1 MKLKTPMKA
10 IHKNLLLTRTGDV
23 WAYYR
28 IKSNS
33 IPMQNKEKVNAYKK
47 KWQHLFEEI
56 TSYEDFHMMMYPS
69 EYELDKRF
77 KDLESDIA
85 DDALDVARYYN
96 EETVRLLE
104 QRLGRL
110 TKYDF
115 IFGVKLK
122 NSLVNISMEIKDNIL
137 SLFNTA
143 TDTFV
148 KMLGW
153 EQNVSTSFFK
163 QYEEVE
169 DNLANIMTS
178 VRGERLSEH
187 EMVYINRY
195 HFVRGLNHHTKE
207 ESEIRKVDSITNTII
222 DPTNPSVL
230 NFHSDQDEGFVSFV
244 VIDEFLHNMAE
255 SDLFYEAQSLPFP
268 VEVQMKVQTESKSI
282 TKPALNIKKQQLK
295 EEQLEQQSTGD
306 RSDVS
311 TVTSATLVR
320 HLQDEIKKEEVYLM
334 NWLAVIVV
342 HGNTKKECV
351 RKATIVRRHLKG
363 AGITCRLPVADQ
375 LNLFYKM
382 LPGEKLDITD
392 KNWIQKTTQ
401 DGLAECLFAIN
412 SDIGSKIG
420 FFLGWIDRFMEH
432 TDLENAI
439 YSSRDFVLFHPFL
452 ANQYL
457 KGSKTRSP
465 HCLITGD
472 TGNGKSYLA
481 KLIFI
486 YVTFLKI
493 KSLYIDPKKEMRKW
507 IQRVLNDQY
516 IIENFPL
523 YVAHLEKFHYITL
536 DHENENN
543 WGALDPI
550 CFLPPMKAKE
560 LVQVIFEQVYDF
572 KGKDDINTAFLRATS
587 NVIERKQRGE
597 QVGSLHIIKEMQGE
611 NQEPAVRKAGDYLNE
626 VVSDSILKLCIHDG
640 SNPALSLDERITIL
654 EVENLDLPEH
664 SERIENYT
672 ISQLKSS
679 AVMFALGK
687 FCELFGMNPD
697 EQTVEFIDEAWIFT
711 TSQQGKKV
719 ERQMR
724 RIGRSYNNA
733 EFFISQ
739 STKDALKEED
749 SGNFGVAFAFDE
761 PNEREEVLKWMNM
774 EVTKENEKMLGSMFQ
789 GQCLFKDYYGRTSKI
804 SIECLFEEWQGAL
817 KTVEKKAVAY
827 AEEKYL

>member
-1 MKLKTPMKA
+1 MRLKTPMKA

-33 IPMQNKEKVNAYKK
+33 IPMQNKEKVESYKK

-56 TSYEDFHMMMYPS
+56 TSYEDFHLMMYPS
-69 EYELDKRF
+69 EYELEKRF
-77 KDLESDIA
+77 KDLETDIA
-85 DDALDVARYYN
+85 ADAMDVARYYN

-115 IFGVKLK
+115 ILGVKLK
-122 NSLVNISMEIKDNIL
+122 SSLVNISVELKDNIL
-137 SLFNTA
+137 SFFNTA
-143 TDTFV
+143 TDTVV

-153 EQNVSTSFFK
+153 EQNVSTSFFEK
-163 QYEEVE
+163 YEEVE
-169 DNLANIMTS
+169 ETLANIMAS
-178 VRGERLSEH
+178 VRGERLSES
-187 EMVYINRY
+187 EMTYINRY
-195 HFVRGLNHHTKE
+195 HFVRGLKHQMNE
-207 ESEIRKVDSITNTII
+207 ESEIKDVRSITNTII
-222 DPTNPSVL
+222 DPTDPSVL
-230 NFHSDQDEGFVSFV
+230 HLHSDQDEGYSAFV
-244 VIDEFLHNMAE
+244 VIDEFLHNMSE

-268 VEVQMKVQTESKSI
+268 VEVQMKIQTESKSI
-282 TKPALNIKKQQLK
+282 TKPALNIKRQQLK
-295 EEQLEQQSTGD
+295 EEQKEQQSTGD

-311 TVTSATLVR
+311 TVTSATMIR
-320 HLQDEIKKEEVYLM
+320 HLQDEIKKEDVHVM
-334 NWLAVIVV
+334 NWLSVIVV
-342 HGNTKKECV
+342 HGKTKKECV
-351 RKATIVRRHLKG
+351 GKATIVKRHLKG

-401 DGLAECLFAIN
+401 DGVAESLFAVN

-420 FFLGWIDRFMEH
+420 FFLGWVDRFQEH

-439 YSSRDFVLFHPFL
+439 MSSRDLVLFHPFL
-452 ANQYL
+452 ANQQL

-481 KLIFI
+481 KLIFNYI
-486 YVTFLKI
+486 TMLNI

-507 IQRVLNDQY
+507 IQRVLNDEY
-516 IIENFPL
+516 IRENFPL
-523 YVAHLEKFHYITL
+523 YIAHLEKYNYITL
-536 DHENENN
+536 DHENTHN

-550 CFLPPMKAKE
+550 SFLPPMKAKE

-587 NVIERKQRGE
+587 EVIDAKQNGE
-597 QVGSLHIIKEMQGE
+597 QVGSLDIIRKMQSHPE
-611 NQEPAVRKAGDYLNE
+611 DAVQKAGDYLNE

-640 SNPALSLDERITIL
+640 SNPALSLEKRITIL
-654 EVENLDLPEH
+654 EVENMDLPDH
-664 SERIENYT
+664 AERLENYT

-733 EFFISQ
+733 EYFISQ

-774 EVTKENEKMLGSMFQ
+774 EVTKENKKMMESMFQ

>member
-1 MKLKTPMKA
+1 MRLKTPMKA

-33 IPMQNKEKVNAYKK
+33 IPMQNKEKVESYKK

-56 TSYEDFHMMMYPS
+56 TSYEDFHLMMYPS
-69 EYELDKRF
+69 EYELEKRF
-77 KDLESDIA
+77 KDLETDIA
-85 DDALDVARYYN
+85 ADAMDVARYYN

-115 IFGVKLK
+115 ILGVKLK
-122 NSLVNISMEIKDNIL
+122 SSLVNISVELKDNIL
-137 SLFNTA
+137 SFFNTA
-143 TDTFV
+143 TDTVV

-153 EQNVSTSFFK
+153 EQNVSTSFFEK
-163 QYEEVE
+163 YEEVE
-169 DNLANIMTS
+169 ETLANIMAS
-178 VRGERLSEH
+178 VRGERLSET
-187 EMVYINRY
+187 EMTYINRY
-195 HFVRGLNHHTKE
+195 YFVRGLKHQTNE
-207 ESEIRKVDSITNTII
+207 ESDIKDVRSITNTII
-222 DPTNPSVL
+222 DPTDPSVL
-230 NFHSDQDEGFVSFV
+230 HLHSDQDEGYSAFV

-268 VEVQMKVQTESKSI
+268 VEVQMKIQTESKSI
-282 TKPALNIKKQQLK
+282 TKPALNLKRQQLK
-295 EEQLEQQSTGD
+295 EEQKEQQSTGD

-311 TVTSATLVR
+311 TVTSATMIR
-320 HLQDEIKKEEVYLM
+320 HLQDEIKKEDVHVM
-334 NWLAVIVV
+334 NWLSVIVV
-342 HGNTKKECV
+342 HGKTKKECV
-351 RKATIVRRHLKG
+351 GKATIVKRHLKG

-401 DGLAECLFAIN
+401 DGVAESLFAVN

-420 FFLGWIDRFMEH
+420 FFLGWVDRFQEH
-432 TDLENAI
+432 TDLESAI
-439 YSSRDFVLFHPFL
+439 MSSRDFVLFHPFL
-452 ANQYL
+452 ANQQL

-481 KLIFI
+481 KLIFNYI
-486 YVTFLKI
+486 SMLNI

-507 IQRVLNDQY
+507 IQRVLNDEY
-516 IIENFPL
+516 IRENFPL
-523 YVAHLEKFHYITL
+523 YIAHLEKYNYITL
-536 DHENENN
+536 DHENTHN

-550 CFLPPMKAKE
+550 SFLPPMKAKE

-587 NVIERKQRGE
+587 EVIEAKQKGE
-597 QVGSLHIIKEMQGE
+597 QVGSLDIIRKMQNHPE
-611 NQEPAVRKAGDYLNE
+611 EAVQKAGDYLNE

-640 SNPALSLDERITIL
+640 SNPALSLEKRITIL
-654 EVENLDLPEH
+654 EVENMDLPDH
-664 SERIENYT
+664 AERLENYT

-733 EFFISQ
+733 EYFISQ

-774 EVTKENEKMLGSMFQ
+774 EVTKENKKMMESMFQ

>member
-115 IFGVKLK
+115 IFGIKLK

-143 TDTFV
+143 TDTVV

-169 DNLANIMTS
+169 DNLANIMAS
-178 VRGERLSEH
+178 VLGERLSEN

-195 HFVRGLNHHTKE
+195 HFVRGLNHQTKE
-207 ESEIRKVDSITNTII
+207 ESVVRKIDSITNTVI

-230 NFHSDQDEGFVSFV
+230 NLHSDQDEGFVSFV

-295 EEQLEQQSTGD
+295 EEQFEQQSTGD

-320 HLQDEIKKEEVYLM
+320 HLQDEIKKEEVHLM

-342 HGNTKKECV
+342 HGKTKKECV

-375 LNLFYKM
+375 INLFYKM
-382 LPGEKLDITD
+382 LPGEKIDITD

-401 DGLAECLFAIN
+401 DGIAECLFAIN
-412 SDIGSKIG
+412 SNIGSKIG
-420 FFLGWIDRFMEH
+420 FFLGWVDRFIEH
-432 TDLENAI
+432 TDLESAI
-439 YSSRDFVLFHPFL
+439 NSSRDFILFHPFM
-452 ANQYL
+452 ANQQI

-465 HCLITGD
+465 HILITGD

-481 KLIFI
+481 KLLFI
-486 YVTFLKI
+486 YISFLRVKA
-493 KSLYIDPKKEMRKW
+493 LYIDPKKEMRKW
-507 IQRVLNDQY
+507 VRRVLNDQY
-516 IIENFPL
+516 IRGNFPL
-523 YVAHLEKFHYITL
+523 FVEHLEKYNYITL
-536 DHENENN
+536 DHEKEKN

-550 CFLPPMKAKE
+550 SFLPPMKAKE
-560 LVQVIFEQVYDF
+560 LVQVIFEQVYNF
-572 KGKDDINTAFLRATS
+572 KGKDDVNTAFLRATS
-587 NVIERKQRGE
+587 EVIERKQQGE
-597 QVGSLHIIKEMQGE
+597 QVGSLNIIREMQKHE
-611 NQEPAVRKAGDYLNE
+611 ELAVKKAGDYLNE
-626 VVSDSILKLCIHDG
+626 VVEDSILKLCIHDG
-640 SNPALSLDERITIL
+640 SNPALSLSKRLTIL
-654 EVENLDLPEH
+654 EVENLDLPGH
-664 SERIENYT
+664 SEQYENYT

-687 FCELFGMNPD
+687 FCELFGMNRD
-697 EQTVEFIDEAWIFT
+697 EQTTAFMDEAWIFE
-711 TSQQGKKV
+711 TSKQGKKV
-719 ERQMR
+719 NRQMR
-724 RIGRSYNNA
+724 RIGRSYNNSLC
-733 EFFISQ
+733 FISQ
-739 STKDALKEED
+739 STKDALSEED

-774 EVTKENEKMLGSMFQ
+774 EVTKENKKMLESMFQ

-804 SIECLFEEWQGAL
+804 SIECLFEEWEGAL
-817 KTVEKKAVAY
+817 KTVEKKAVAF
-827 AEEKYL
+827 AEENYL

>member
-1 MKLKTPMKA
+1 MKLKTPMRA
-10 IHKNLLLTRTGDV
+10 INKNLLLTRAGDV

-33 IPMQNKEKVNAYKK
+33 IPMQNKEKVNVYKK

-56 TSYEDFHMMMYPS
+56 TSYEDFHLMMYPS

-77 KDLESDIA
+77 KELESDIA
-85 DDALDVARYYN
+85 EDALDVARYYN
-96 EETVRLLE
+96 EETIRLLE
-104 QRLGRL
+104 QRLERL

-122 NSLVNISMEIKDNIL
+122 NSLVNMSMEIKDNIL

-143 TDTFV
+143 TDTVV

-178 VRGERLSEH
+178 VRGERLSEN

-207 ESEIRKVDSITNTII
+207 ESEIRKVDSITNTLI

-230 NFHSDQDEGFVSFV
+230 NLHSDRDEGFVSFV

-255 SDLFYEAQSLPFP
+255 SDLFYETQSLPFP
-268 VEVQMKVQTESKSI
+268 VEVQMKVQAESKSI
-282 TKPALNIKKQQLK
+282 TKPSLNIKKQQLK

-320 HLQDEIKKEEVYLM
+320 HLQDEIKKEEVSLM

-342 HGNTKKECV
+342 HGDTKKECV

-363 AGITCRLPVADQ
+363 AGITCRFPVADQ

-439 YSSRDFVLFHPFL
+439 YSSRDFVLYHPFL

-572 KGKDDINTAFLRATS
+572 KGKDDVNTAFLRATS

>member
-1 MKLKTPMKA
+1 MRIKTPMKA

-33 IPMQNKEKVNAYKK
+33 IPMQNREKVEMYKK

-56 TSYEDFHMMMYPS
+56 TSYEDFHLMMYPS
-69 EYELDKRF
+69 EYELERRF
-77 KDLESDIA
+77 KDLETDIA
-85 DDALDVARYYN
+85 ADAMDVARYYN

-115 IFGVKLK
+115 ILGVKLK
-122 NSLVNISMEIKDNIL
+122 SSLVNISVELKDNIL
-137 SLFNTA
+137 SFFNTA
-143 TDTFV
+143 TDTVV

-153 EQNVSTSFFK
+153 EQNVSTSFFEK
-163 QYEEVE
+163 YEEVE
-169 DNLANIMTS
+169 ETLANIMTS
-178 VRGERLSEH
+178 VRGEQLTESE
-187 EMVYINRY
+187 MTYINRY
-195 HFVRGLNHHTKE
+195 HFVRGLNHQTNE
-207 ESEIRKVDSITNTII
+207 ESEIKDVRSITNTII
-222 DPTNPSVL
+222 DPTDPSVL
-230 NFHSDQDEGFVSFV
+230 HLHSDQDAGYTAFV
-244 VIDEFLHNMAE
+244 VIDEFLYNMSE

-268 VEVQMKVQTESKSI
+268 VEVQMKIQTESKSI
-282 TKPALNIKKQQLK
+282 TKPALNLKRQQLK
-295 EEQLEQQSTGD
+295 EEQKEQQSTGD

-311 TVTSATLVR
+311 TVTSATMVR
-320 HLQDEIKKEEVYLM
+320 HLQDEIKKEDVHVM
-334 NWLAVIVV
+334 NWLAVVVV
-342 HGNTKKECV
+342 HGKTKKECV
-351 RKATIVRRHLKG
+351 GKSKIVKRHLKG

-401 DGLAECLFAIN
+401 DGVAEGLFAVN

-420 FFLGWIDRFMEH
+420 FFLGWVDRFREH

-439 YSSRDFVLFHPFL
+439 MSSREFVLFHPFL
-452 ANQYL
+452 ANQQL

-481 KLIFI
+481 KLIFNYI
-486 YVTFLKI
+486 SMLNI
-493 KSLYIDPKKEMRKW
+493 KSLYVDPKKEMRKW
-507 IQRVLNDQY
+507 IRKVLNDET
-516 IIENFPL
+516 IRENFPL
-523 YVAHLEKFHYITL
+523 YIAHLEKYNYITL
-536 DHENENN
+536 DHEDQKN
-543 WGALDPI
+543 WGALDPVS
-550 CFLPPMKAKE
+550 FLPPMKAKE

-587 NVIERKQRGE
+587 DVIEEKQKGN
-597 QVGSLHIIKEMQGE
+597 QVGSLDIIRKMQDHPE
-611 NQEPAVRKAGDYLNE
+611 KAVQKAGDYLNE

-640 SNPALSLDERITIL
+640 SNPALSLEERITIL
-654 EVENLDLPEH
+654 EVENMDLPDY

-733 EFFISQ
+733 EYFISQ
-739 STKDALKEED
+739 STKDALNDED
-749 SGNFGVAFAFDE
+749 KGNFGVAFAFDE

-774 EVTKENEKMLGSMFQ
+774 EVTEENKKMMESMFQ

>member
-1 MKLKTPMKA
+1 
-10 IHKNLLLTRTGDV
+10 
-23 WAYYR
+23 
-28 IKSNS
+28 
-33 IPMQNKEKVNAYKK
+33 MQNKEEVESYKQ
-47 KWQHLFEEI
+47 KWKHLFEEI
-56 TSYEDFHMMMYPS
+56 TSYDDFHLMMYPS
-69 EYELDKRF
+69 EYELEKRF
-77 KDLESDIA
+77 EDLESDLA
-85 DDALDVARYYN
+85 EDALDVARYYN

-110 TKYDF
+110 TKYDY
-115 IFGVKLK
+115 IFGIKLK
-122 NSLVNISMEIKDNIL
+122 NSLVNISVEMKDNVL
-137 SLFNTA
+137 SLFDTA
-143 TDTFV
+143 TNTVV

-153 EQNVSTSFFK
+153 EQNVPTSFFYK
-163 QYEEVE
+163 YEEVE
-169 DNLANIMTS
+169 ETLANVMASIW
-178 VRGERLSEH
+178 GERLTEQ
-187 EMVYINRY
+187 EMTYMNRY
-195 HFVRGLNHHTKE
+195 HFVRGLNHTIEE
-207 ESEIRKVDSITNTII
+207 ESEIRSVRSITNTLI
-222 DPTNPSVL
+222 DPTHPSVL
-230 NFHSDQDEGFVSFV
+230 HLHSDQDEGFTSFV
-244 VIDEFLHNMAE
+244 VVDEFLHNMSE
-255 SDLFYEAQSLPFP
+255 SDLFYEAQALPFP
-268 VEVQMKVQTESKSI
+268 VEVQIKAQTESKSI

-295 EEQLEQQSTGD
+295 EEQREQHSTGD

-311 TVTSATLVR
+311 TVTSATMVR

-342 HGNTKKECV
+342 HGKDKKDCTQ
-351 RKATIVRRHLKG
+351 KATIVRRHLKG

-375 LNLFYKM
+375 LKLFYKM
-382 LPGEKLDITD
+382 LPGEKLDMTD

-401 DGLAECLFAIN
+401 DGLAEGLFAVN

-420 FFLGWIDRFMEH
+420 FFIGWVDRFLKH

-439 YSSRDFVLFHPFL
+439 LSSRDFVLFHPFL
-452 ANQYL
+452 ANQQL

-465 HCLITGD
+465 HCLISGD

-481 KLIFI
+481 KLLFNYIS
-486 YVTFLKI
+486 LLNI
-493 KSLYIDPKKEMRKW
+493 KALYIDPKKEMRKW
-507 IQRVLNDQY
+507 IRKVLNDET
-516 IIENFPL
+516 IRENFPL
-523 YVAHLEKFHYITL
+523 YIAHLEKYNYITL
-536 DHENENN
+536 DHEDEKN

-550 CFLPPMKAKE
+550 SFLPPMKAKE

-587 NVIERKQRGE
+587 DVIEAKQKGN
-597 QVGSLHIIKEMQGE
+597 QVGSLHIIRKMQNHPE
-611 NQEPAVRKAGDYLNE
+611 KAVQKAGDYLNE
-626 VVSDSILKLCIHDG
+626 VVADSILKLCIHDG
-640 SNPALSLDERITIL
+640 SNPALSLEERITIL
-654 EVENLDLPEH
+654 EVENMDLPDY

-672 ISQLKSS
+672 ITQLKSS

-733 EFFISQ
+733 EYFISQ

-749 SGNFGVAFAFDE
+749 NGNFGVAFAFDE
-761 PNEREEVLKWMNM
+761 PNEREDVLKWMNM
-774 EVTKENEKMLGSMFQ
+774 EVTKENLKMMESMFQ
-789 GQCLFKDYYGRTSKI
+789 GQCLFKDYYGRTAKI
-804 SIECLFEEWQGAL
+804 SIECLFEEWEGAL

>member
-1 MKLKTPMKA
+1 MRLKTPMKA

-33 IPMQNKEKVNAYKK
+33 IPMQNREKVESYKK

-56 TSYEDFHMMMYPS
+56 TSYEDFHLMMYPS
-69 EYELDKRF
+69 EYELKKRF
-77 KDLESDIA
+77 KDLETDIA
-85 DDALDVARYYN
+85 VDAMDVARYYN

-115 IFGVKLK
+115 ILGVKLK
-122 NSLVNISMEIKDNIL
+122 SSLVNISVELKDNIL

-143 TDTFV
+143 TDTVV

-153 EQNVSTSFFK
+153 EQNVSTSFFEK
-163 QYEEVE
+163 YEEVE
-169 DNLANIMTS
+169 ETLANIMAS
-178 VRGERLSEH
+178 VRGERLSES
-187 EMVYINRY
+187 EMTYINRY
-195 HFVRGLNHHTKE
+195 HFVRGLNHQTNE
-207 ESEIRKVDSITNTII
+207 ESEIKDVRSITNTII
-222 DPTNPSVL
+222 YPTDPSVL
-230 NFHSDQDEGFVSFV
+230 HLHSDQDEGYTAFV
-244 VIDEFLHNMAE
+244 VIDEFLHNMSE
-255 SDLFYEAQSLPFP
+255 SDLFYETQSLPFP
-268 VEVQMKVQTESKSI
+268 VEVQMKIQTESKSI
-282 TKPALNIKKQQLK
+282 TKPALNLKKQQLK
-295 EEQLEQQSTGD
+295 EEQKEQQSTGD

-311 TVTSATLVR
+311 TVTSATMVR
-320 HLQDEIKKEEVYLM
+320 HLQDEIKKEEVHLM
-334 NWLAVIVV
+334 NWLSVIVV
-342 HGNTKKECV
+342 HGKTKKECV
-351 RKATIVRRHLKG
+351 GKATIVKRHLKG

-401 DGLAECLFAIN
+401 DGVAEGLFAVN

-420 FFLGWIDRFMEH
+420 FFLGWVDRFQEH
-432 TDLENAI
+432 TDLESAI
-439 YSSRDFVLFHPFL
+439 MSSRDFVLFHPFL
-452 ANQYL
+452 ANQQL

-481 KLIFI
+481 KLIFNYI
-486 YVTFLKI
+486 SMLNI

-507 IQRVLNDQY
+507 IQRVLNDED
-516 IIENFPL
+516 IRENFPL
-523 YVAHLEKFHYITL
+523 YIAHLEKYNYITL
-536 DHENENN
+536 DHENKHN

-550 CFLPPMKAKE
+550 SFLPPMKAKE

-587 NVIERKQRGE
+587 EVIEAKQKGE
-597 QVGSLHIIKEMQGE
+597 QVGSLDIIRRMQNHPE
-611 NQEPAVRKAGDYLNE
+611 EAVQKAGDYLNE

-640 SNPALSLDERITIL
+640 SNPALSLEKRITIL
-654 EVENLDLPEH
+654 EVENMDLPDH
-664 SERIENYT
+664 AERLENYT

-733 EFFISQ
+733 EYFISQ

-774 EVTKENEKMLGSMFQ
+774 EVTKENKKMMESMFQ

>member
-1 MKLKTPMKA
+1 MRLKTPMKA
-10 IHKNLLLTRTGDV
+10 MHKNLLLTRTGDV

-33 IPMQNKEKVNAYKK
+33 IPMQNKEKVESYKK

-56 TSYEDFHMMMYPS
+56 TSYEDFHLMMYPS
-69 EYELDKRF
+69 EYELEKRF
-77 KDLESDIA
+77 KDLETDIA
-85 DDALDVARYYN
+85 ADAMDVARYYN

-115 IFGVKLK
+115 ILGVKLK
-122 NSLVNISMEIKDNIL
+122 SSLVNISVELKDNIL
-137 SLFNTA
+137 SFFNTA
-143 TDTFV
+143 TDTVV

-153 EQNVSTSFFK
+153 EQNVSTSFFEK
-163 QYEEVE
+163 YEEVE
-169 DNLANIMTS
+169 ETLANIMAS
-178 VRGERLSEH
+178 VRGERLSET
-187 EMVYINRY
+187 EMTYINRY
-195 HFVRGLNHHTKE
+195 HFVRGLKHQTNE
-207 ESEIRKVDSITNTII
+207 ESEIKDVRSITNTII
-222 DPTNPSVL
+222 DPTDPSVL
-230 NFHSDQDEGFVSFV
+230 HLHSDQDEGYSAFV
-244 VIDEFLHNMAE
+244 VIDEFLHNMSE

-268 VEVQMKVQTESKSI
+268 VEVQMKIQTESKSI
-282 TKPALNIKKQQLK
+282 TKPALNLKRQQLK
-295 EEQLEQQSTGD
+295 EEQKEQQSTGD

-311 TVTSATLVR
+311 TVTSATMIR
-320 HLQDEIKKEEVYLM
+320 HLQDEIKKEDVHVM
-334 NWLAVIVV
+334 NWLSVIVV
-342 HGNTKKECV
+342 HGKTKKECV
-351 RKATIVRRHLKG
+351 GKATIVKRHLKG

-401 DGLAECLFAIN
+401 DGVAESLFAVN

-420 FFLGWIDRFMEH
+420 FFLGWVDRFQEH
-432 TDLENAI
+432 TDLESAI
-439 YSSRDFVLFHPFL
+439 MSSRDFVLFHPFL
-452 ANQYL
+452 ANQQL

-481 KLIFI
+481 KLIFNYI
-486 YVTFLKI
+486 SMLNI

-507 IQRVLNDQY
+507 IQRVLNDEY
-516 IIENFPL
+516 IRENFPL
-523 YVAHLEKFHYITL
+523 YIAHLEKYNYITL
-536 DHENENN
+536 DHENTHN

-550 CFLPPMKAKE
+550 SFLPPMKAKE

-587 NVIERKQRGE
+587 EVIEAKQKGE
-597 QVGSLHIIKEMQGE
+597 QVGSLDIIRKMQNHPE
-611 NQEPAVRKAGDYLNE
+611 EAVQKAGDYLNE

-640 SNPALSLDERITIL
+640 SNPALSLEKRITIL
-654 EVENLDLPEH
+654 EVENMDLPDH
-664 SERIENYT
+664 AERLENYT

-687 FCELFGMNPD
+687 FCELFGMNQD

-733 EFFISQ
+733 EYFISQ

-774 EVTKENEKMLGSMFQ
+774 EVTKENKKMMESMFQ

>member
-1 MKLKTPMKA
+1 
-10 IHKNLLLTRTGDV
+10 
-23 WAYYR
+23 
-28 IKSNS
+28 
-33 IPMQNKEKVNAYKK
+33 MQNREKVESYKK

-56 TSYEDFHMMMYPS
+56 TSYEDFHLMMYPS
-69 EYELDKRF
+69 EYELEKRF
-77 KDLESDIA
+77 KDLETDIA
-85 DDALDVARYYN
+85 ADAIDVTRYYN

-115 IFGVKLK
+115 ILGVKLK
-122 NSLVNISMEIKDNIL
+122 SSLVNISVELKDNIL
-137 SLFNTA
+137 SFFNTA
-143 TDTFV
+143 TDTVV

-153 EQNVSTSFFK
+153 EQNVSTSFFEK
-163 QYEEVE
+163 YEEVE
-169 DNLANIMTS
+169 ETLANIMAS
-178 VRGERLSEH
+178 VRGERLSET
-187 EMVYINRY
+187 EMTYINRY
-195 HFVRGLNHHTKE
+195 HFVRGLKHQTNE
-207 ESEIRKVDSITNTII
+207 ESEIKDVRSITNTII
-222 DPTNPSVL
+222 DPTDPSVL
-230 NFHSDQDEGFVSFV
+230 HLHSDQDEGYSAFV
-244 VIDEFLHNMAE
+244 VIDEFLHNMSE

-268 VEVQMKVQTESKSI
+268 VEVQMKIQTESKSI
-282 TKPALNIKKQQLK
+282 TKPALNLKRQQLK
-295 EEQLEQQSTGD
+295 EEQKEQQSTGD

-311 TVTSATLVR
+311 TVTSATMIR
-320 HLQDEIKKEEVYLM
+320 HLQDEIKKEDVHVM
-334 NWLAVIVV
+334 NWLSVIVV
-342 HGNTKKECV
+342 HGKTKKECV
-351 RKATIVRRHLKG
+351 GKATIVKRHLKG

-401 DGLAECLFAIN
+401 DGVAESLFAVN

-420 FFLGWIDRFMEH
+420 FFLGWVDRFQEH
-432 TDLENAI
+432 TDLESAI
-439 YSSRDFVLFHPFL
+439 MSSRDFVLFHPFL
-452 ANQYL
+452 ANQQL

-481 KLIFI
+481 KLIFNYI
-486 YVTFLKI
+486 SMLNI

-507 IQRVLNDQY
+507 IQRVLNDEY
-516 IIENFPL
+516 IRENFPL
-523 YVAHLEKFHYITL
+523 YIAHLERYNYITL
-536 DHENENN
+536 DHENTHN

-550 CFLPPMKAKE
+550 SFLPPMKAKE

-587 NVIERKQRGE
+587 EVIDAKQKGE
-597 QVGSLHIIKEMQGE
+597 QVGSLDIIRKMQGHPE
-611 NQEPAVRKAGDYLNE
+611 EAVQKAGDYLNE
-626 VVSDSILKLCIHDG
+626 VVQDSILKLCIHDG
-640 SNPALSLDERITIL
+640 SNPALSLEKRITIL
-654 EVENLDLPEH
+654 EVENMDLPDH
-664 SERIENYT
+664 AERLENYT

-733 EFFISQ
+733 EYFISQ

-774 EVTKENEKMLGSMFQ
+774 EVTKENKKMMESMFQ

>member
-1 MKLKTPMKA
+1 
-10 IHKNLLLTRTGDV
+10 
-23 WAYYR
+23 
-28 IKSNS
+28 
-33 IPMQNKEKVNAYKK
+33 MQNKEKVESYKK

-56 TSYEDFHMMMYPS
+56 TSYEDFHLMMYPS
-69 EYELDKRF
+69 EYELEKRF
-77 KDLESDIA
+77 KDLETDIA
-85 DDALDVARYYN
+85 ADAMDVARYYN

-115 IFGVKLK
+115 ILGVKLK
-122 NSLVNISMEIKDNIL
+122 SSLVNISVELKDNIL

-143 TDTFV
+143 TDTVV

-153 EQNVSTSFFK
+153 EQNVSTSFFEK
-163 QYEEVE
+163 YEEVE
-169 DNLANIMTS
+169 EALANIMAS
-178 VRGERLSEH
+178 VRGERLSES
-187 EMVYINRY
+187 EMTYINRY
-195 HFVRGLNHHTKE
+195 HFVRGLKHQTNE
-207 ESEIRKVDSITNTII
+207 ESEIKDVRSITNTII
-222 DPTNPSVL
+222 DPTDPSVL
-230 NFHSDQDEGFVSFV
+230 HLHSDQDEGYSAFV
-244 VIDEFLHNMAE
+244 VIDEFLHNMSE

-268 VEVQMKVQTESKSI
+268 VEVQMKIQTESKSI
-282 TKPALNIKKQQLK
+282 TKPALNLKRQQLK
-295 EEQLEQQSTGD
+295 EEQKEQQSTGD

-311 TVTSATLVR
+311 TVTSATMVR
-320 HLQDEIKKEEVYLM
+320 HLQDEIKKEEVHVM
-334 NWLAVIVV
+334 NWLSVIVV
-342 HGNTKKECV
+342 HGRTKKECV
-351 RKATIVRRHLKG
+351 GKATIVKRHLKG

-401 DGLAECLFAIN
+401 DGVAEGLFAVN

-420 FFLGWIDRFMEH
+420 FFLGWVDRFQEH

-439 YSSRDFVLFHPFL
+439 MSSRDFVLFHPFL
-452 ANQYL
+452 ANQQL

-481 KLIFI
+481 KLIFNYI
-486 YVTFLKI
+486 SMLNI

-507 IQRVLNDQY
+507 IQRVLNDED
-516 IIENFPL
+516 IRESFPL
-523 YVAHLEKFHYITL
+523 YIAHLEKYNYITL
-536 DHENENN
+536 DHENTHN

-550 CFLPPMKAKE
+550 SFLPPMKAKE

-587 NVIERKQRGE
+587 EVIEAKQKGE
-597 QVGSLHIIKEMQGE
+597 QVGSLDIIQRMQNHPE
-611 NQEPAVRKAGDYLNE
+611 EAVQKAGDYLNE

-640 SNPALSLDERITIL
+640 SNPALSLEKRITIL
-654 EVENLDLPEH
+654 EVENMDLPDH
-664 SERIENYT
+664 AERLENYT

-733 EFFISQ
+733 EYFISQ

-774 EVTKENEKMLGSMFQ
+774 EVTKENKKMMESMFQ

>member
-1 MKLKTPMKA
+1 MRLKTPMKA

-33 IPMQNKEKVNAYKK
+33 IPMQNREKVESYKK

-56 TSYEDFHMMMYPS
+56 TSYEDFHLMMYPS
-69 EYELDKRF
+69 EYELEKRF
-77 KDLESDIA
+77 KDLETDIA
-85 DDALDVARYYN
+85 ADAIDVTRYYN

-115 IFGVKLK
+115 ILGVKLK
-122 NSLVNISMEIKDNIL
+122 SSLVNISVELKDNIL
-137 SLFNTA
+137 SFFNTA
-143 TDTFV
+143 TDTVV

-153 EQNVSTSFFK
+153 EQNVSTSFFEK
-163 QYEEVE
+163 YEEVE
-169 DNLANIMTS
+169 ETLANIMAS
-178 VRGERLSEH
+178 VRGERLSET
-187 EMVYINRY
+187 EMTYINRY
-195 HFVRGLNHHTKE
+195 HFVRGLKHQTNE
-207 ESEIRKVDSITNTII
+207 ESEIKDVRSITNTII
-222 DPTNPSVL
+222 DPTDPSVL
-230 NFHSDQDEGFVSFV
+230 HLHSDQDEGYSAFV
-244 VIDEFLHNMAE
+244 VIDEFLHNMSE

-268 VEVQMKVQTESKSI
+268 VEVQMKIQTESKSI
-282 TKPALNIKKQQLK
+282 TKPALNLKRQQLK
-295 EEQLEQQSTGD
+295 EEQKEQQSTGD

-311 TVTSATLVR
+311 TVTSATMIR
-320 HLQDEIKKEEVYLM
+320 HLQDEIKKEDVHVM
-334 NWLAVIVV
+334 NWLSVIVV
-342 HGNTKKECV
+342 HGKTKKECV
-351 RKATIVRRHLKG
+351 GKATIVKRHLKG

-401 DGLAECLFAIN
+401 DGVAESLFAVN

-420 FFLGWIDRFMEH
+420 FFLGWVDRFQEH
-432 TDLENAI
+432 TDLESAI
-439 YSSRDFVLFHPFL
+439 MSSRDFVLFHPFL
-452 ANQYL
+452 ANQQL

-481 KLIFI
+481 KLIFNYI
-486 YVTFLKI
+486 SMLNI

-507 IQRVLNDQY
+507 IQRVLNDEY
-516 IIENFPL
+516 IRENFPL
-523 YVAHLEKFHYITL
+523 YIAHLEKYNYITL
-536 DHENENN
+536 DHENTHN

-550 CFLPPMKAKE
+550 SFLPPMKAKE

-572 KGKDDINTAFLRATS
+572 KGKDDVNTAFLRATS
-587 NVIERKQRGE
+587 EVIELKQKGE
-597 QVGSLHIIKEMQGE
+597 QVGSLDIIRRMQNHPE
-611 NQEPAVRKAGDYLNE
+611 EAVQKAGDYLNE

-640 SNPALSLDERITIL
+640 SNPALSLEKRITIL
-654 EVENLDLPEH
+654 EVENMDLPDH
-664 SERIENYT
+664 AERLENYT

-733 EFFISQ
+733 EYFISQ

-774 EVTKENEKMLGSMFQ
+774 EVTKENKKMMESMFQ